1 METGE
6 KKSLLRVGTP
16 LCGLVCGMVGVVIAL
31 MLLLL
36 GFWRALFVAL
46 FFAAGYFVGA
56 FQIKR
61 NSSRAGSIASSRRR
75 ASEGRYKRCGMTG
88 SVENH
93 GAFDCQ
99 AGCHAAFV

>member
-56 FQIKR
+56 FQNKTELIKGWINR
-61 NSSRAGSIASSRRR
+61 LFRRR
-75 ASEGRYKRCGMTG
+75 ASEGRYKRYGITG

>member
-6 KKSLLRVGTP
+6 KKNLLRVGTP

-56 FQIKR
+56 FQNKTELIK
-61 NSSRAGSIASSRRR
+61 
-75 ASEGRYKRCGMTG
+75 GRYKRYGITG

>member
-1 METGE
+1 METGQ
-6 KKSLLRVGTP
+6 KKNLLRVGTP
-16 LCGLVCGMVGVVIAL
+16 LCGLVCGMLGVVIAL

-46 FFAAGYFVGA
+46 FFAAGYFRA
-56 FQIKR
+56 RSKIKR
-61 NSSRAGSIASSRRR
+61 NSSRVGSIASSRRR
-75 ASEGRYKRCGMTG
+75 ASEGRYKRYGITG